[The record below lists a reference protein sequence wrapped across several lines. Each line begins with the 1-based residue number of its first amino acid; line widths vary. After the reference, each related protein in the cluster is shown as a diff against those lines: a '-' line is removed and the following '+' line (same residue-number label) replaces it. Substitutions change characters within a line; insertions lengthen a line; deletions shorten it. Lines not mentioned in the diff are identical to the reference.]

1 MQKKAFKY
9 LMKTQISSSTLDYKE
24 SKLKAQSELHAKLIK
39 KESLQFRNG
48 NVGNIITI
56 QLLLEQH
63 K

>member
-39 KESLQFRNG
+39 KENKK
-48 NVGNIITI
+48 I
-56 QLLLEQH
+56 
-63 K
+63 KKKK